1 MANIKDSITELIGNT
16 PMVEFHRL
24 REKLGLEARIVGK
37 LEYFNPGGSSKDRI
51 ALAMIEGAEREG
63 KIKNG
68 SVIVEFTSGNT
79 GIGLAEVAAAKGY
92 GCKIA
97 VQPGTS
103 EERVKLVQAY
113 GAETF
118 EPYIG
123 KDVMESLADVD
134 RVAAETPGGWV
145 PTQFH
150 NLNNGGAHYATTG
163 PEIYR
168 DTDGKVDIYVA
179 GVGTGG
185 TASGTSEFLK
195 KVKPEIYTVAVQPS
209 PESVAT
215 PEKSVEEMTGIHKFT
230 EIDPSFVPGN
240 VHIDAFDEIY
250 DVQTEEALSALQEL
264 ARTEGVLMGYSGG
277 AALYAAIKLARR
289 PENKDKLIVFI
300 VPDNGERYL
309 SQDIYSKRSS
319 QDRVVL

>member
-1 MANIKDSITELIGNT
+1 MKQQVGELIGT
-16 PMVEFHRL
+16 AVSAFTIGGVLLLLDKAWGFGTVE
-24 REKLGLEARIVGK
+24 
-37 LEYFNPGGSSKDRI
+37 
-51 ALAMIEGAEREG
+51 LAAPQATLM
-63 KIKNG
+63 KM
-68 SVIVEFTSGNT
+68 IVEGVMEGNLPWMLIFIGVFIAVAVEIM
-79 GIGLAEVAAAKGY
+79 GIPGLPVAEVAAAKGY